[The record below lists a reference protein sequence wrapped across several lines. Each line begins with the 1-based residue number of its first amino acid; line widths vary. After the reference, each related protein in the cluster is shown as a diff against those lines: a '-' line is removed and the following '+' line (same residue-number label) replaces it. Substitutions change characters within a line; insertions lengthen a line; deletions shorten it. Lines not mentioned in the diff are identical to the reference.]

1 MSLKNSFSIPFK
13 SKEWKTRT
21 SLPRTPWRTSRRGSS
36 SPRAF
41 FSVKYFLLLLFVF
54 EEKCRASVIKDDEH
68 KVKNEMTRKWMLILC
83 LQNRSSIIEYY
94 SLFLSFFR
102 TQLSRTKK
110 IVCDS
115 MFVRILAQFLYSF
128 AAHLN
133 LKFECMLK
141 KSFSFSFLDLVSAN
155 PRFHSLLFL
164 LLFFAL
170 F

>member
-1 MSLKNSFSIPFK
+1 
-13 SKEWKTRT
+13 
-21 SLPRTPWRTSRRGSS
+21 
-36 SPRAF
+36 
-41 FSVKYFLLLLFVF
+41 
-54 EEKCRASVIKDDEH
+54 
-68 KVKNEMTRKWMLILC
+68 MLILC

-155 PRFHSLLFL
+155 PRFHSLLFFFFSSL
-164 LLFFAL
+164 LSFSTLVFSFLCATDNVHIRSMITSITEEEVCSHNTEGNERQRL
-170 F
+170 RVCKHSFEYEQNTDTDIRIRVIVS